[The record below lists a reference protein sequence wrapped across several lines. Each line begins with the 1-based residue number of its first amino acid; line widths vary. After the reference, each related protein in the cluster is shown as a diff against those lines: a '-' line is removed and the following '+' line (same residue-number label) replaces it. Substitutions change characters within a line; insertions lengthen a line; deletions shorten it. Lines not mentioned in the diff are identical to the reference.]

1 MASTQ
6 RVEHFPTA
14 DAEFQRFLEW
24 RADCHARSQRL
35 EQMDDGAI
43 PTQFSEHVSHYR
55 YARAC
60 ALIDSDANPEGAG
73 VEAVRTWLK
82 DSRSA
87 SNGDRRAHS

>member
-6 RVEHFPTA
+6 RIERFPTA

-35 EQMDDGAI
+35 EQLDDGAI
-43 PTQFSEHVSHYR
+43 PSQFSEHVSHYR

-60 ALIDSDANPEGAG
+60 ALIDSDANPEGAA
-73 VEAVRTWLK
+73 VEAVRMWLK
-82 DSRSA
+82 GSHSA
-87 SNGDRRAHS
+87 SNGDQALS